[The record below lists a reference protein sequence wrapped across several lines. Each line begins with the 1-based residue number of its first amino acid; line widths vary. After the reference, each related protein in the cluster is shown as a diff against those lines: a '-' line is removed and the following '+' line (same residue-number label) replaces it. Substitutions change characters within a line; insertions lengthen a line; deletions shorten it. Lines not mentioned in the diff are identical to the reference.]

1 MHHEF
6 PHQCLNL
13 WKSLPRTQG
22 LWYLQFGL
30 AVGLTGGGG
39 HASPCLSCL
48 FLIWGNLL
56 LCVTDIGWP
65 LFSEFFY
72 FSDVCK
78 QRWPFH
84 KSPHFSFIRI
94 FVTTAECLPNI
105 TSTLSDSIKVP
116 FQRSYFFT
124 HTVSTWS
131 SFNASLE
138 LN

>member
-65 LFSEFFY
+65 LFLSSSTFPMCVNSVDLSTNPLTSLLLEFLSRPLNVY
-72 FSDVCK
+72 QILHQLCPTVLK
-78 QRWPFH
+78 FH
-84 KSPHFSFIRI
+84 FREVI
-94 FVTTAECLPNI
+94 FLPI
-105 TSTLSDSIKVP
+105 L
-116 FQRSYFFT
+116 FQRGLHSMR
-124 HTVSTWS
+124 V
-131 SFNASLE
+131 
-138 LN
+138 